1 MLYTFSM
8 INIFFFLMVSNR
20 CNFISNILFFQF
32 LSKVVIRLS
41 PALSLSLQD
50 LKLWQSLG
58 FSYRSNYLSTCM
70 GSFEWLDKIACEK
83 FEKDLKKFFMV
94 G

>member
-8 INIFFFLMVSNR
+8 INIFFLMISDR

-32 LSKVVIRLS
+32 LFKIVIRLS
-41 PALSLSLQD
+41 PALSLLLQD

-58 FSYRSNYLSTCM
+58 FSYRSNYLSTRM

-83 FEKDLKKFFMV
+83 FEKDLKNFFMV